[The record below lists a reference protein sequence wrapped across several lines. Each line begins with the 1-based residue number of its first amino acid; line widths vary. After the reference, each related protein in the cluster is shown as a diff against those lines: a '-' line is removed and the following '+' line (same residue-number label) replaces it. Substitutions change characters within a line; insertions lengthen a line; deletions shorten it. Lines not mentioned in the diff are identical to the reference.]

1 MPSAKP
7 TKLTLWYK
15 GNVGDIDKSA
25 SSAPV
30 TSGSDKS
37 QIFVWLCN
45 RPNAK
50 QYVVYTAKEG
60 TFINAN
66 GTYVNGSEN
75 DIEFE
80 VGGTNYVVPKHNKG
94 AQVDGIVAWGSWSRT
109 QTGVS
114 INGADETTDING
126 ATWTKIEIPLQ
137 YKDGVTEIPNF
148 LVISCASSAYGDYFT
163 GSTDSYMYVDDFEFE
178 YDN

>member
-1 MPSAKP
+1 MLPRYRP
-7 TKLTLWYK
+7 EWPPVRRCCR
-15 GNVGDIDKSA
+15 NIDKSA
-25 SSAPV
+25 SGAPV

-80 VGGTNYVVPKHNKG
+80 VRGTNYVVPKHNKG
-94 AQVDGIVAWGSWSRT
+94 AQVDGIVACGSWSRT
-109 QTGVS
+109 QSGVS
-114 INGADETTDING
+114 INGGDETAYSNG
-126 ATWTKIEIPLQ
+126 TEWTKIEIPLQ

-148 LVISCASSAYGDYFT
+148 LVISCAASAYGDYFT
-163 GSTDSYMYVDDFEFE
+163 GSTASEMYVDDFEFV
-178 YDN
+178 Y